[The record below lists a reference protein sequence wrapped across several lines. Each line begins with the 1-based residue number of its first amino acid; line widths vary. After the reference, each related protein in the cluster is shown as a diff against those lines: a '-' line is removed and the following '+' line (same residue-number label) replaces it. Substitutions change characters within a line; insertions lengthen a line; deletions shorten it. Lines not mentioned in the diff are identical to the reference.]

1 MGETYTFSC
10 ILEDVEFLLF
20 EAIQDLSGALYILS
34 ILSHLFCPIFIPF
47 YFAHRQVIS
56 ESMHYCLD
64 GLNQKPVC
72 LSDTYEWGIQ
82 TNAVEWFKLAV

>member
-1 MGETYTFSC
+1 MGETYIFSC

-34 ILSHLFCPIFIPF
+34 ILSHLVCAIFIPF
-47 YFAHRQVIS
+47 YFPHRQVIS
-56 ESMHYCLD
+56 ESMHYCFD

-72 LSDTYEWGIQ
+72 LSDTHDWGIKI
-82 TNAVEWFKLAV
+82 NAVEWFKLAV